1 MKWIE
6 AGRAVWPLASREQA
20 VQGAAM
26 PVPARLI
33 VTGDDFGASSRVNQA
48 IHRAYDCGLLQQA
61 SLMVTGPAVAEAVR
75 IAKQCPGLTVGLHL
89 TLCAGRALKPSRV
102 TDANRRLPGSPLFAG
117 LRYAIDS
124 RLEYDLAAEIEAQFA
139 AFRRL
144 ELGTAHWDGHC
155 HLHLH
160 PKVFGH
166 AARSAGGDFSY
177 VRLVRSPR
185 RGNILEQVFDQL
197 SDHALR
203 RLQGGPPVAC
213 ADAVYGLRCS
223 GRMNT
228 ENFLACVCAIQP
240 GQLVEIYY
248 HPGAETVEPVPG
260 IILEAIRCRGFVL
273 CSSRTVR
280 APVNP

>member
-1 MKWIE
+1 
-6 AGRAVWPLASREQA
+6 
-20 VQGAAM
+20 M
-26 PVPARLI
+26 PVPSRLI

-61 SLMVTGPAVAEAVR
+61 SLMVTGPAVTEAVR

-89 TLCAGRALKPSRV
+89 TLCAGHALKPSRV
-102 TDANRRLPGSPLFAG
+102 TDANRGLPASPLFAG
-117 LRYAIDS
+117 LRYALDP
-124 RLEYDLAAEIEAQFA
+124 RLEHDLAGEIAAQFT

-144 ELGTAHWDGHC
+144 GLGTAYWDGHC

-160 PKVFGH
+160 PKVFRH
-166 AARSAGGDFSY
+166 AARTAGGDFRY
-177 VRLVRSPR
+177 VRLVRSPQP
-185 RGNILEQVFDQL
+185 GNILEQVFNRL

-203 RLQGGPPVAC
+203 RLKGGPPVAC
-213 ADAVYGLRCS
+213 ADAVYGLRYS
-223 GRMNT
+223 GRMDT
-228 ENFLACVCAIQP
+228 ENFLACVRAIRP

-248 HPGAETVEPVPG
+248 HPGAETVEPTPG

-280 APVNP
+280 SLRV

>member
-1 MKWIE
+1 
-6 AGRAVWPLASREQA
+6 
-20 VQGAAM
+20 M

-33 VTGDDFGASSRVNQA
+33 VTGDDFGASSQVNQA

-89 TLCAGRALKPSRV
+89 TLCAGRALKPSQV
-102 TDANRRLPGSPLFAG
+102 TDAKCALAASPLFAG
-117 LRYAIDS
+117 LRYAIDP
-124 RLEYDLAAEIEAQFA
+124 RLECDLAGEIAAQFT

-144 ELGTAHWDGHC
+144 GLGTGHWDGHC

-166 AARSAGGDFSY
+166 AARTAGGDFSY

-185 RGNILEQVFDQL
+185 PGNILEHVFNRL
-197 SDHALR
+197 SGHALR
-203 RLQGGPPVAC
+203 RLRDGPPVAC
-213 ADAVYGLRCS
+213 ADAVYGLRHS

-228 ENFLACVCAIQP
+228 ENFLACVGAIRP

-248 HPGAETVEPVPG
+248 HPGAETVEPNPG

-273 CSSRTVR
+273 CSSRTVC
-280 APVNP
+280 APVNS